1 MNQYREKLQQQALD
15 SDITEA
21 KLPSVQSAA
30 SGEGSS
36 FNTFSSTGSETVFT
50 MDEDVARER
59 TRSHGAG
66 DCVDSIPETPARF
79 VIASEADDEDVDGC
93 DGDDDASTDFDG
105 RQAAVEAAKSRGRQR
120 HYTEPA
126 SKQHLGLFVSTS
138 ICKKKKL

>member
-1 MNQYREKLQQQALD
+1 MNQNTEQLQQQTMD
-15 SDITEA
+15 SDITEV
-21 KLPSVQSAA
+21 KLPTVQSAA
-30 SGEGSS
+30 SGEGAS
-36 FNTFSSTGSETVFT
+36 FSTFSSTGSETVFT

-93 DGDDDASTDFDG
+93 DDDDDGDDDASTDFDG
-105 RQAAVEAAKSRGRQR
+105 RRAAVEAVKSRGRQR

-126 SKQHLGLFVSTS
+126 SKQHLGLFVST
-138 ICKKKKL
+138 C